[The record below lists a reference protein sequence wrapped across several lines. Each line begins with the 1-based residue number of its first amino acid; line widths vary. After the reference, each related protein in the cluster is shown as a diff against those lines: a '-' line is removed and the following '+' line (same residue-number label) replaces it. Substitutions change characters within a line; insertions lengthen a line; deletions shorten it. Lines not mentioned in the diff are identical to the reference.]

1 MTIVWLKNFPTAD
14 GCCKLHATCGH
25 GFWTSPDH
33 CDHCVQ
39 VDFNTS
45 ILLIIK
51 ITITSLY
58 KLFFFFLAGVF
69 LEMLCIV
76 LIWTNLPHYQ
86 TSGWLD
92 FPDNNP
98 DNNSAFCS
106 SWGFRP
112 TPSHSTSSS
121 GGFPVFLL
129 YVFVQGVP
137 KKIMILFKSINQ
149 NYVYVQ
155 GVPKNS

>member
-51 ITITSLY
+51 ITITSLC
-58 KLFFFFLAGVF
+58 KLIFSLFSRKFFLGMV
-69 LEMLCIV
+69 CV
-76 LIWTNLPHYQ
+76 GLILTNLPHYWI
-86 TSGWLD
+86 SGWFH
-92 FPDNNP
+92 FPDKNP

-106 SWGFRP
+106 SWGSRL
-112 TPSHSTSSS
+112 TLSHSTSSS

-137 KKIMILFKSINQ
+137 KKIMILFKSIH
-149 NYVYVQ
+149 
-155 GVPKNS
+155 